1 MKPNI
6 LAIESSGNSCGV
18 ALLRPDASGAP
29 TISVLHHDGMREHAE
44 HLLPMATRLLGEA
57 GLRPADLD
65 AVAFGQGPGGFTGLR
80 VACGVAQGMAMSLDI
95 PVLPIVSHRA
105 VAEAAARVCEALP
118 GRVDVVVALDARMN
132 ETYMAAYRREAP
144 GAGWLCLQMPELVAV
159 HDLAEWIAVRRTGW
173 GNGSDCMPS
182 LWLAGDAWDMPD
194 AVRPV
199 DVADRVEQA
208 LHPEVASVARLAW
221 LDWQAGVR
229 VAPEDAAP
237 LYVRDKVAFT
247 THERAQGQGGNPR
260 AIAVTG
266 G

>member
-18 ALLRPDASGAP
+18 ALLRPDASGTP
-29 TISVLHHDGMREHAE
+29 VISALRHDGMREHAE
-44 HLLPMATRLLGEA
+44 HLLPMATRLLTEA
-57 GLRPADLD
+57 GLQPADLD

-95 PVLPIVSHRA
+95 PVLPVVSHRA
-105 VAEAAARVCEALP
+105 VVEAAARACEMLA
-118 GRVDVVVALDARMN
+118 GRVDVVVALDARMD
-132 ETYMAAYRREAP
+132 ETYMAAYRREAS
-144 GAGWLCLQMPELVAV
+144 GAGWRCLQMPELVAAQ
-159 HDLAEWIAVRRTGW
+159 DMAEWIVVRRTGW
-173 GNGSDCMPS
+173 GDDVDEVPA
-182 LWLAGDAWDMPD
+182 LWLAGDAWDLPD
-194 AVRPV
+194 ALRP
-199 DVADRVEQA
+199 ADAAGRVEQA

-229 VAPEDAAP
+229 EAPEDAAP

-247 THERAQGQGGNPR
+247 TRERAQGLGGNPR

-266 G
+266 D